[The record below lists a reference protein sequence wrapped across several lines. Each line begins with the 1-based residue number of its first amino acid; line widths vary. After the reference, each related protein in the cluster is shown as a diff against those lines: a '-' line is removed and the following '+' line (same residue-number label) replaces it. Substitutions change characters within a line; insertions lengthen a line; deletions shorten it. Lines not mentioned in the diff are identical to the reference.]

1 MQIYRFTFLNL
12 FLYTAILRD
21 LIIWKP
27 AIYIKIQKW
36 KVGIIHILAS

>member
-1 MQIYRFTFLNL
+1 MQIYKFTFSNR
-12 FLYTAILRD
+12 FLYIAILRD

-36 KVGIIHILAS
+36 MVGIIHILAS

>member
-1 MQIYRFTFLNL
+1 MQIYRITFPNL

-27 AIYIKIQKW
+27 AIYIKTQKW

>member
-36 KVGIIHILAS
+36 KVGIIRILAS

>member
-1 MQIYRFTFLNL
+1 MQIYRFTFPNL
-12 FLYTAILRD
+12 FLYTAFLRD

-27 AIYIKIQKW
+27 AIYIKTQKW